1 MSRHFKKEEIVDAIV
16 NMRCEKLASSKTI
29 IKDFLM
35 NELGYGS
42 TYSYELY
49 NLALQKIKE
58 YYKEYNTAAIENS
71 IAQME
76 EMMEECKKNRN
87 YKQAFEIRKEIN
99 KILGLYTE
107 KIDITSGGQPINLKD
122 LFNFKDDTNK

>member
-16 NMRCEKLASSKTI
+16 KMRCEKLASSKTI

-99 KILGLYTE
+99 KILGLYIE